1 MKINV
6 FRKMETFVYKHLV
19 VPLQGSHIYDFVG
32 SFYTEGNRV
41 LDFGSGIGT
50 NSILFNPKDYIG
62 VDVDKSRVLES
73 KHEFPSHRFQE
84 ISYISNEDGQLP
96 FEDKSFDIIF
106 ISLCLHHIDSS
117 NCKVLFKEFRR
128 LLKVDGF
135 IIGIEPVVTSNKLS
149 TIFMNLIDGGDHII
163 GYDDYHKMY
172 LSESYETTTI
182 NSVTTFGYHLWQYT
196 AKPMG
201 SKSHPYS
208 SDMTNYRK
216 IIKPLNTGIL
226 YGKWMGIFYG
236 CYLLTIYLWV
246 KIQHLI

>member
-1 MKINV
+1 
-6 FRKMETFVYKHLV
+6 METFVYKHLV
-19 VPLQGSHIYDFVG
+19 VPLQGSDIYDFVS
-32 SFYTEGNRV
+32 SFYTEGSSV

-149 TIFMNLIDGGDHII
+149 NIFMNLIDGGDHII

>member
-1 MKINV
+1 
-6 FRKMETFVYKHLV
+6 METFVYKHLV
-19 VPLQGSHIYDFVG
+19 VPLQGSDIYDFVI
-32 SFYTEGNRV
+32 SFYTEGRSV

-50 NSILFNPKDYIG
+50 NSVLFNPKDYIG

-149 TIFMNLIDGGDHII
+149 NIFMNLIDGGDHII

>member
-6 FRKMETFVYKHLV
+6 FRKMETFFYKHLV
-19 VPLQGSHIYDFVG
+19 VTLQGSHIYDFVG

-149 TIFMNLIDGGDHII
+149 NIFMNLIDGGDHII

>member
-1 MKINV
+1 
-6 FRKMETFVYKHLV
+6 METFVYKHLV
-19 VPLQGSHIYDFVG
+19 VPLQGSDIYDFVS
-32 SFYTEGNRV
+32 SFYTEGSSV

-50 NSILFNPKDYIG
+50 NSVLFNPKDYIG

-149 TIFMNLIDGGDHII
+149 NIFMNLIDGGDHII

>member
-1 MKINV
+1 MSN
-6 FRKMETFVYKHLV
+6 
-19 VPLQGSHIYDFVG
+19 IYDFVSG
-32 SFYTEGNRV
+32 LYNVGNSV

-50 NSILFNPKDYIG
+50 NSILFHPKDYIG

-149 TIFMNLIDGGDHII
+149 NIFMNLIDGGDHII

>member
-1 MKINV
+1 
-6 FRKMETFVYKHLV
+6 METFVYKHLV
-19 VPLQGSHIYDFVG
+19 VPLQGSNIYDFV
-32 SFYTEGNRV
+32 SSLYTEGDTV

-84 ISYISNEDGQLP
+84 ISYISNEDDRLP

-149 TIFMNLIDGGDHII
+149 NIFMNLIDGGDHII

>member
-1 MKINV
+1 
-6 FRKMETFVYKHLV
+6 METFVYKHLV
-19 VPLQGSHIYDFVG
+19 VPLQGSDIYDFVS
-32 SFYTEGNRV
+32 SFYTEGNSV

-135 IIGIEPVVTSNKLS
+135 IIGIEPVIASNKLS
-149 TIFMNLIDGGDHII
+149 NIFMNLIDGGDHII

-236 CYLLTIYLWV
+236 CYLLTKYLWV

>member
-1 MKINV
+1 
-6 FRKMETFVYKHLV
+6 METFVYKHLV
-19 VPLQGSHIYDFVG
+19 VPLQGSDIYDFVS
-32 SFYTEGNRV
+32 SFYTEGNSV

-149 TIFMNLIDGGDHII
+149 NIFMNLIDGGDHII

>member
-1 MKINV
+1 
-6 FRKMETFVYKHLV
+6 METFVYKHLV
-19 VPLQGSHIYDFVG
+19 VPLQGSDIYDFVS
-32 SFYTEGNRV
+32 SFYTEGNSV

-73 KHEFPSHRFQE
+73 KHEFPSHQFQE
-84 ISYISNEDGQLP
+84 ISYISNEDDRLP

-106 ISLCLHHIDSS
+106 ISLCLHHIDS
-117 NCKVLFKEFRR
+117 NKCKVLFKEFRR

-149 TIFMNLIDGGDHII
+149 NIFMNLIDGGDYII

-226 YGKWMGIFYG
+226 YGKWVGIFYG

>member
-1 MKINV
+1 
-6 FRKMETFVYKHLV
+6 METFVYKHLV
-19 VPLQGSHIYDFVG
+19 VPLQGSDIYDFVS
-32 SFYTEGNRV
+32 SFYTEGNSV

-50 NSILFNPKDYIG
+50 NSTLFHPKDYIG

-149 TIFMNLIDGGDHII
+149 NIFMNLIDGGDHII

>member
-1 MKINV
+1 
-6 FRKMETFVYKHLV
+6 METFVYKHLV
-19 VPLQGSHIYDFVG
+19 VPLQGSNIYDFVSG
-32 SFYTEGNRV
+32 FYTEGNSV

-50 NSILFNPKDYIG
+50 NSILFHPKDYTG

-73 KHEFPSHRFQE
+73 KHEFPSYRFQE
-84 ISYISNEDGQLP
+84 ISYISNEDDRLP

-149 TIFMNLIDGGDHII
+149 NIFMNLIDGGDHII

-216 IIKPLNTGIL
+216 IIKPLNRGIL
-226 YGKWMGIFYG
+226 YGKWMGIFFG
-236 CYLLTIYLWV
+236 CYLLAMYLWV

>member
-1 MKINV
+1 
-6 FRKMETFVYKHLV
+6 METFVYKHLV
-19 VPLQGSHIYDFVG
+19 VPLQGSDIYDFVS
-32 SFYTEGNRV
+32 SFYTEGNSV

-135 IIGIEPVVTSNKLS
+135 IIGIEPVIASNKLS
-149 TIFMNLIDGGDHII
+149 NIFMNLIDGGDHII

>member
-1 MKINV
+1 MNINI

-19 VPLQGSHIYDFVG
+19 VPLQGNYIYDFV
-32 SFYTEGNRV
+32 SDFYTEGNRV

-50 NSILFNPKDYIG
+50 NSTLFHSEDYIG

-73 KHEFPSHRFQE
+73 KHTFPDHRFQE
-84 ISYISNEDGQLP
+84 VSYISGDNDQLP
-96 FEDKSFDIIF
+96 FQDNSFDIIF

-117 NCKVLFKEFRR
+117 KCKVLFKEFRR
-128 LLKVDGF
+128 LLKVNGF

-149 TIFMNLIDGGDHII
+149 NIFMNLIDGGDYII

-172 LSESYETTTI
+172 SSESYNATTI
-182 NSVTTFGYHLWQYT
+182 NSITTFGYHLWQYT
-196 AKPMG
+196 ATPDG
-201 SKSHPYS
+201 SKSSAYS
-208 SDMTNYRK
+208 SEMTNYRK

-226 YGKWMGIFYG
+226 YGKWVALISG
-236 CYLLTIYLWV
+236 CYLLSKFLLL

>member
-6 FRKMETFVYKHLV
+6 FQKMENFVYKNLV
-19 VPLQGSHIYDFVG
+19 VPLQGSNIYDFV
-32 SFYTEGNRV
+32 SSLYTKGDTV

-50 NSILFNPKDYIG
+50 NSTLFHPKDYTG

-73 KHEFPSHRFQE
+73 KHEFPGHQFQE
-84 ISYISNEDGQLP
+84 ISYISNEDDRLP

-117 NCKVLFKEFRR
+117 KCKVLFSEFRR
-128 LLKVDGF
+128 LLKMDGF

-149 TIFMNLIDGGDHII
+149 NIFMNLIDGGDHII

-196 AKPMG
+196 ARPTD

-216 IIKPLNTGIL
+216 VIKPLNTGIL
-226 YGKWMGIFYG
+226 YGKWVGLFYG
-236 CYLLTIYLWV
+236 CYVLTKSLWI